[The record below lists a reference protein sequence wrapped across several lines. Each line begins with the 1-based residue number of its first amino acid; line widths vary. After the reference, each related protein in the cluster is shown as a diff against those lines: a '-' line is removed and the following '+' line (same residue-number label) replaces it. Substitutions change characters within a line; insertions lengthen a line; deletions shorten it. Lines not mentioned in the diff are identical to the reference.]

1 MTMHDP
7 LLTLAG
13 RLKGLVDDGT
23 LERIQSD
30 VKAEVEHGVQY
41 ALAAPYP
48 ALGQV
53 NEDVYA

>member
-1 MTMHDP
+1 MHDP

-30 VKAEVEHGVQY
+30 VKVEIEHGVEY

-48 ALGQV
+48 APSQV